1 MCVMAGGKRWQ
12 QGQNKVSMNEQSV
25 STQKEKKKRGGNVLK
40 DVCVFKTYNCLYNKL
55 CFFIG
60 TCIIT

>member
-1 MCVMAGGKRWQ
+1 MRMCVMAGGKRWQ

-40 DVCVFKTYNCLYNKL
+40 DL
-55 CFFIG
+55 
-60 TCIIT
+60 